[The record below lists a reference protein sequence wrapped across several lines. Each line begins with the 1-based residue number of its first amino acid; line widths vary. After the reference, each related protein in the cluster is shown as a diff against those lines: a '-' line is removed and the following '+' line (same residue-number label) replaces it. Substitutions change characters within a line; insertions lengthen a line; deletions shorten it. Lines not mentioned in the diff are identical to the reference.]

1 MKIMNKW
8 GRSEEKKRGSPRSM
22 FWAVLLLL
30 LIAFFATG
38 CKPAQIIT
46 ERVTV
51 DSTAIAKLQTELQSK
66 EKVIESLTT
75 DLKRVIEENVLLRS
89 ESSSHEINYDTG
101 LPISPET
108 GKPPVQSETITHSKY
123 EYDRVVTENETL
135 RKEHSKEVNSLET
148 KISNLELT
156 VETLTQENSELKTR
170 EVKFHFKSFLGG
182 VVAGMLILLLLVL
195 FLKR

>member
-1 MKIMNKW
+1 MN
-8 GRSEEKKRGSPRSM
+8 EKGSNTGGSAKSI
-22 FWAVLLLL
+22 FWAILLLL

-51 DSTAIAKLQTELQSK
+51 DSTAVLKLQSK
-66 EKVIESLTT
+66 VDLQEKTIEALTT
-75 DLKRVIEENVLLRS
+75 DLKRVREENVLLRS
-89 ESSSHEINYDTG
+89 ESSSHKIDYDTG
-101 LPISPET
+101 GQVNPGT
-108 GKPPVQSETITHSKY
+108 GEYPKQSETITHSKY

-135 RKEHSKEVNSLET
+135 RKEFNLEAELYET

-156 VETLTQENSELKTR
+156 VEALTQENSELQTKDIPR
-170 EVKFHFKSFLGG
+170 FHFKSFLWGIA
-182 VVAGMLILLLLVL
+182 AGILILLILVI

>member
-1 MKIMNKW
+1 MKN
-8 GRSEEKKRGSPRSM
+8 KKRL
-22 FWAVLLLL
+22 WAILLLL

-38 CKPAQIIT
+38 CKPNQIIT

-51 DSTAIAKLQTELQSK
+51 DSTAVLKLQTELQLK

-75 DLKRVIEENVLLRS
+75 DLKRVREENVLLRS

-101 LPISPET
+101 LPVSPET

-135 RKEHSKEVNSLET
+135 RKEFNREAELYET

-156 VETLTQENSELKTR
+156 VEALTQENSELKTR
-170 EVKFHFKSFLGG
+170 EVKFHFKSFLIGFATG
-182 VVAGMLILLLLVL
+182 IILLFVLLL
-195 FLKR
+195 FIKR

>member
-1 MKIMNKW
+1 MKAKTKQRI
-8 GRSEEKKRGSPRSM
+8 
-22 FWAVLLLL
+22 WAVVLLLL

-38 CKPAQIIT
+38 CKPNQIIT

-51 DSTAIAKLQTELQSK
+51 DSTAVIKLQTELQLK
-66 EKVIESLTT
+66 EKTIESLTT
-75 DLKRVIEENVLLRS
+75 DLKRVREENVLLRS
-89 ESSSHEINYDTG
+89 EMSSHEINYDTG
-101 LPISPET
+101 LPVNPET

-123 EYDRVVTENETL
+123 EYDRVVTENEML

-156 VETLTQENSELKTR
+156 VETLTQENSELQTKET
-170 EVKFHFKSFLGG
+170 VKFHFKSFLGG